1 MEAYIIKGYRSAI
14 TKSKKGSF
22 KNFRSDDLSVIVIKH
37 LLKQFPEINPK
48 LVDDVIVG
56 CANPEGEQGLQIGRL
71 ISSRALGI
79 DVPGMTINRY
89 CASGLEAISMAV
101 SKIRAGFGNI
111 YVAGGAESMSM
122 IPMTGYKLAPSYK
135 ANLENINYHV
145 SDRKSVV

>member
-1 MEAYIIKGYRSAI
+1 M
-14 TKSKKGSF
+14 
-22 KNFRSDDLSVIVIKH
+22 
-37 LLKQFPEINPK
+37 
-48 LVDDVIVG
+48 
-56 CANPEGEQGLQIGRL
+56 QIGRL

-145 SDRKSVV
+145 SMGATAEAVASKFEISRDDADAVSYTHLTLPTSDLV